1 MGVYLIECRIC
12 GKQYTGSKKTNFQ
25 SRENNYKGT
34 RRRFMNKKEVPK
46 KTHFHVHY
54 CAESHNGIED
64 WVITLIHRADFPKDL
79 RKRAALD
86 VQTLNLC
93 STVATKRISMT
104 RFEKKNYILHA

>member
-1 MGVYLIECRIC
+1 MGDYLIECRIC

-46 KTHFHVHY
+46 KTHFHVHF

-64 WVITLIHRADFPKDL
+64 WVINLIHRADSPKDL

-93 STVATKRISMT
+93 SMRSQRK
-104 RFEKKNYILHA
+104 ECL